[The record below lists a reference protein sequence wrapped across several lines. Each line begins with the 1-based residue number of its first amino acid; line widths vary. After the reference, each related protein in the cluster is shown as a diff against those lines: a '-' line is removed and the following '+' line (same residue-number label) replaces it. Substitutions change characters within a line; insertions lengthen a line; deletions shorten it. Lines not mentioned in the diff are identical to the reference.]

1 MVEKKN
7 VVRFDGQPERR
18 RTRRYA
24 IEQEVRYRVSYRDQI
39 SQAGVGRLIN
49 ISLAGI
55 LFKSERP
62 IFPGAP
68 LTVVMN
74 CAGLLDEASPAE
86 LMIQGRVVRSN
97 ENGTVSTIDRYE
109 FRSES
114 GAAKSCRL
122 GTILVLSAAPRFL
135 RATAPAS
142 KTASGKLIT
151 SPGVR
156 QA

>member
-1 MVEKKN
+1 MIEKKN

-49 ISLAGI
+49 ISLSGI

-74 CAGLLDEASPAE
+74 CAGLLDQTSPTE

-97 ENGTVSTIDRYE
+97 EKGTASTIERYE
-109 FRSES
+109 FRSDS
-114 GAAKSCRL
+114 SAAKSCRL
-122 GTILVLSAAPRFL
+122 STILVLSTAPRFL
-135 RATAPAS
+135 GATAPAS
-142 KTASGKLIT
+142 KTASATLIT
-151 SPGVR
+151 PPAVR